1 MAEKE
6 PIMSV
11 KEKAF
16 GTGVPEHVAR
26 RRVVI
31 ASFMGA
37 LLEWYDFF
45 IFGTAAGLVF
55 NSLFFPAENAMVGTI
70 AAFAAFGV
78 GFVSRPL
85 GGLIFGHFGDLIG
98 RKVTLIWTL
107 SIVGVS
113 TFLIGLLPTWQQV
126 GIWAPIM
133 LMVIR
138 LIQGVG
144 LGGEYGG
151 AALMTFESVPEK
163 RRGFFCSIPQTASC
177 AGIMLATGV
186 FALCNYLLTAEQFM
200 AWGWRIPFLL
210 SAVML
215 LVGMYIRVNIEETAD
230 FKQVKKVKRHDR
242 QKILETPMAQREPS
256 ASKPKESIPLVL
268 LLRQHLKGVMLAFG
282 ARLVEA
288 VSSNIINA
296 FGIAYLA
303 SQLAMDRSIPLNSML
318 LASAI
323 GLIVCPLSGWI
334 SDQVGLRRVYLFG
347 AAFCAL
353 FAFPFF
359 MLLNTGDPLL
369 IALAMIIGYNLGP
382 TAMFAVQPTMYANM
396 FSTQVRYTGLS
407 VAYQFSAIP
416 GGMTPLIA
424 ALLLAAGDGAPWYVA
439 SYFVAVSLLS
449 LLCVWMIKNKGEE
462 AVADASSLPGNRAM
476 TG

>member
-1 MAEKE
+1 
-6 PIMSV
+6 MSDRD
-11 KEKAF
+11 KASLN
-16 GTGVPEHVAR
+16 GVPEQVAR
-26 RRVVI
+26 RRVI
-31 ASFMGA
+31 TASFIGA

-55 NSLFFPAENAMVGTI
+55 GELFFPTENKVAGTI
-70 AAFAAFGV
+70 ASFAAFGV
-78 GFVSRPL
+78 GFISRPL
-85 GGLIFGHFGDLIG
+85 GGVIFGHFGDLIG

-113 TFLIGLLPTWQQV
+113 TFLIGLLPTWQHI
-126 GIWAPIM
+126 GIWAPVL
-133 LMVIR
+133 LMTLR

-186 FALCNYLLTAEQFM
+186 FALCNNLLTPEQFLS
-200 AWGWRIPFLL
+200 WGWRIPFLL
-210 SAVML
+210 SAAML
-215 LVGMYIRVNIEETAD
+215 LIGMYIRVNITETEAFRESKKAARLSSTQRLLEKPIAD
-230 FKQVKKVKRHDR
+230 RSAAELKK
-242 QKILETPMAQREPS
+242 RES
-256 ASKPKESIPLVL
+256 LPLVQL
-268 LLRQHLKGVMLAFG
+268 FRQHAGSVFLALG

-303 SQLAMDRSIPLNSML
+303 SQLAMDRQIPLNSML
-318 LASAI
+318 LASAL
-323 GLIVCPLSGWI
+323 GLVVCPLAGWI
-334 SDQVGLRRVYLFG
+334 SDRVGQRKVYLFG
-347 AAFCAL
+347 GIFCAL

-359 MLLNTGDPLL
+359 MMLNTGDPLI
-369 IALAMIIGYNLGP
+369 IAFAMIVGYNLGP
-382 TAMFAVQPTMYANM
+382 TTMFAVQPTLYANM
-396 FSTQVRYTGLS
+396 FSTRVRYTGLS

-424 ALLLAAGDGAPWYVA
+424 AVLLSLGDGAPWYVA
-439 SYFVAVSLLS
+439 SYFAAVAVLS
-449 LLCVWMIKNKGEE
+449 VVCVWFIKGKGSSA
-462 AVADASSLPGNRAM
+462 AVPLAGAQ
-476 TG
+476 TVTE